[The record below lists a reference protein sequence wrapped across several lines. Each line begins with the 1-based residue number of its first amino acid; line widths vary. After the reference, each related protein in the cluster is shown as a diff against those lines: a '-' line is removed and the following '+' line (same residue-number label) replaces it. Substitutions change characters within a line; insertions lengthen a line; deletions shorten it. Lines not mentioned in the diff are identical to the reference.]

1 MGLSH
6 SPRIVTDGLVL
17 CLDAAN
23 KRSYPGTGTTWTDLK
38 GGNNGTFTN
47 MDASNF
53 SDDNGGSFVFD
64 GTNEY
69 INCGPTNS
77 ITDGDESEI
86 SICCW
91 VKAHTSSHDAYT
103 VSLKRLSTDS
113 TLVSIVVNQQ
123 NSVSHTAN
131 YLGFIYSS
139 TSNPVHRWVTKND
152 STFYNKWTH
161 VSATVNTTAATLYV
175 NGVNSGQNTSDT
187 FSGPSISNNTANTT
201 IGAFK
206 ASDSNSLYLDGD
218 ISLVQVYTKT
228 LTPDEI
234 RQNYQA
240 TVGRYT

>member
-1 MGLSH
+1 MACNAG
-6 SPRIVTDGLVL
+6 PDIIEDGLVL

-23 KRSYPGTGTTWTDLK
+23 INSYPKSGTTWSDLA
-38 GGNNGTFTN
+38 GANDGALTNGPTF
-47 MDASNF
+47 DASN
-53 SDDNGGSFVFD
+53 GGSLVFD
-64 GTNEY
+64 GTNDY
-69 INCGPTNS
+69 INCGPTND
-77 ITDGDESEI
+77 ITGGNESEI

-91 VKAHTSSHDAYT
+91 VKAHTSSHDGYA
-103 VSLKRLSTDS
+103 VSLKRSSADS

>member
-1 MGLSH
+1 MGLGH

-17 CLDAAN
+17 CLDAAS

-47 MDASNF
+47 GATFDAGS
-53 SDDNGGSFVFD
+53 GGSIVFD
-64 GTNEY
+64 GTNDY
-69 INCGPTNS
+69 INCGPTND
-77 ITDGDESEI
+77 ITGGNESEI

-91 VKAHTSSHDAYT
+91 VKAHTSSHDGYA
-103 VSLKRLSTDS
+103 VSLKRSSADS

-123 NSVSHTAN
+123 NSGSHTAN

-187 FSGPSISNNTANTT
+187 YSGPSISNNTANTT

-234 RQNYQA
+234 LQNYLS
-240 TVGRYT
+240 TKERYA

>member
-1 MGLSH
+1 MSLNH
-6 SPRIVTDGLVL
+6 SPSIVTDGLVL
-17 CLDAAN
+17 CVDAAN
-23 KRSYPGTGTTWTDLK
+23 VRSYPKSGTTWSDLA
-38 GGNNGTFTN
+38 GSNDGTLTN

-53 SDDNGGSFVFD
+53 SDDNGGSLVFD
-64 GTNEY
+64 GTNGY
-69 INCGPTNS
+69 INCGPTND
-77 ITDGDESEI
+77 ITGGNESEI

-91 VKAHTSSHDAYT
+91 VKAHTSSHDAYA
-103 VSLKRLSTDS
+103 VSLKRFSTDS

-123 NSVSHTAN
+123 NSTSHAAN
-131 YLGFIYSS
+131 YLGLVYSS

-187 FSGPSISNNTANTT
+187 YSGPTVSNNTANTT

-206 ASDSNSLYLDGD
+206 ANDSNSLYLDGD

-234 RQNYQA
+234 RQNYEA
-240 TVGRYT
+240 TIGRYT